1 MVTAFGVVCAFAAL
15 SVVCALRRAWT
26 ISAVWGGWG
35 ECAASPQARTRVS
48 VPCHASHTAAFGHRQ
63 PITDNAEGRQ
73 RAEGADNARAAAQL

>member
-1 MVTAFGVVCAFAAL
+1 MVTAFGVVCAFGAL

-26 ISAVWGGWG
+26 VSAGWGGWG
-35 ECAASPQARTRVS
+35 ECAGVAPGTDKSI
-48 VPCHASHTAAFGHRQ
+48 CASHTAAFGHGQ

>member
-1 MVTAFGVVCAFAAL
+1 MVTAFGVVCAFGAL

-35 ECAASPQARTRVS
+35 ECVASPPGTDKSVCAR
-48 VPCHASHTAAFGHRQ
+48 HTAAFGHRQ